1 MEEKGREIVSK
12 LRGYDQYGNDIEGG
26 IDTSKNLNFS
36 YGPEMQIKMQSGV
49 KGLNALQAAK
59 ITKLRNLKQAGT
71 TLTPRQQAALKRL
84 RALKKG

>member
-1 MEEKGREIVSK
+1 
-12 LRGYDQYGNDIEGG
+12 
-26 IDTSKNLNFS
+26 
-36 YGPEMQIKMQSGV
+36 MQIKMQSGV